1 MELDAPVLSDESR
14 AANFTNE
21 GGVDGTVRYLKN
33 VSGLWL
39 LSESVR
45 TWERNG
51 ERIDLSALLSGAAA
65 INTPVATFD
74 ANHPSLLAPGDMPA
88 RIAALCADHDQPAP
102 RTPAEYARSI
112 LESLAAAYADALD
125 QAQKLS
131 GRTIEVVHVVGG
143 GSQNTL
149 LCQLTAD
156 RTGRPVLAGPVEATA
171 IGNVL
176 VQARAA
182 GLVLGDLRI
191 CGPSSPR
198 RFLPVDTHRV
208 TLDEDRAVHHLPGRC
223 DVSRCGSSHGHGAGA
238 ARPPGGVS
246 SRSNVLRADACEHR
260 LSEAGAAAGGAIR

>member
-1 MELDAPVLSDESR
+1 MTSRNAAYISSGTWSLVGVELDAPVLSDESR

-51 ERIDLSALLSGAAA
+51 ERIDLSALLSEAAA
-65 INTPVATFD
+65 IDTPVATFD

-88 RIAALCADHDQPAP
+88 RIAALCADQDHPAP

-131 GRTIEVVHVVGG
+131 GRTIEIVHVVGG
-143 GSQNTL
+143 GSQNAL

-156 RTGRPVLAGPVEATA
+156 RTGRTGAGRPGRGHRHRERAGPGANRRSGQRRSRAICEPWSRRRYPPVEYT
-171 IGNVL
+171 
-176 VQARAA
+176 
-182 GLVLGDLRI
+182 
-191 CGPSSPR
+191 PR
-198 RFLPVDTHRV
+198 
-208 TLDEDRAVHHLPGRC
+208 
-223 DVSRCGSSHGHGAGA
+223 
-238 ARPPGGVS
+238 
-246 SRSNVLRADACEHR
+246 
-260 LSEAGAAAGGAIR
+260 